1 MNNNKMPS
9 ATYNKVEKLG
19 TMVSVIHNFYKVILN
34 ICLKMIDGK
43 MWDGLKIVK
52 IDL

>member
-1 MNNNKMPS
+1 MPN
-9 ATYNKVEKLG
+9 ATYNKAEKFE
-19 TMVSVIHNFYKVILN
+19 TMVSVIYNFYKVILN

-52 IDL
+52 INL

>member
-1 MNNNKMPS
+1 
-9 ATYNKVEKLG
+9 
-19 TMVSVIHNFYKVILN
+19 MVSVTYNFYKAILN

-52 IDL
+52 INL